1 MKYYV
6 LPLLAMALSSPAYAQ
21 DAASGPWDGFY
32 VGLQVDALPDS
43 EFSVDAF
50 PTVTGEIEGV
60 NAGIFMGYRR
70 QFSQFVVGGE
80 VDFTSGSIDTSFAV
94 AGFASTVDSRI
105 LLTRAGAEVGY
116 DAGRFLPYAT
126 AGFARIN
133 FQDTT
138 GGDNTSNGYYAGVGL
153 EYQTGLRSSVGA
165 EILRHTFEDF
175 SLASGVN
182 LEVTS
187 FGLNFAIRY

>member
-70 QFSQFVVGGE
+70 Q
-80 VDFTSGSIDTSFAV
+80 
-94 AGFASTVDSRI
+94 
-105 LLTRAGAEVGY
+105 
-116 DAGRFLPYAT
+116 
-126 AGFARIN
+126 
-133 FQDTT
+133 
-138 GGDNTSNGYYAGVGL
+138 
-153 EYQTGLRSSVGA
+153 
-165 EILRHTFEDF
+165 
-175 SLASGVN
+175 
-182 LEVTS
+182 
-187 FGLNFAIRY
+187 